1 MRAVTILD
9 HREFETAAT
18 IVALQKPAYAV
29 EAAHIGYYQ
38 MPGLIESP
46 TDVAALSLTML
57 GAFDHG
63 ELSEPSYRA
72 LYRSRIPT
80 RSRRDAGRHQH
91 RPPEQD
97 I

>member
-1 MRAVTILD
+1 MTLDQREDETSRA
-9 HREFETAAT
+9 
-18 IVALQKPAYAV
+18 IVALHKPTYAI
-29 EAAHIGYYQ
+29 EAALIGYDQ